1 MISQPNVR
9 ADAPNCFSRASHR
22 KLCRSNT
29 TDSTMKISTLMNY
42 AQGYVGATK
51 EIVEIEKACLDVV
64 WVPEA
69 YSFDGVSAMGYIAA
83 KTEKVT
89 IASGI
94 LNVYSRTPALMAM
107 TAAGIDAL
115 SEGRC
120 MLGLGASGPQVIEG
134 FHGVPYDAPMTRL
147 RETIEICRN
156 VWQREDKLQYQG
168 KKYQIPLPPEQ
179 GTGLGKPLKI
189 INHPYREEI
198 PIALA
203 TLGEKSVEMTAELA
217 DAWLPAFYMAE
228 GADSVW
234 GEALKKGNAKRDP
247 GRPPLDIYAGGAVAI
262 GDGLESYRDMS
273 RPGIALYVG
282 GMGAKEKNFYNQV
295 FRKYG
300 YEEEAEAI
308 QNLFLAGRKS
318 AAEAAIPDSY
328 LEATSLVGPEGFVV
342 DRLQALKEHGVTSLN
357 VGFLGTTTAERVS
370 NCDKLNNLIARAL

>member
-1 MISQPNVR
+1 
-9 ADAPNCFSRASHR
+9 
-22 KLCRSNT
+22 
-29 TDSTMKISTLMNY
+29 MKISTLMSY

-51 EIVEIEKACLDVV
+51 EIVEMEKAGLDVA

-83 KTEKVT
+83 KTERII

-94 LNVYSRTPALMAM
+94 LNIYSRTPALMAM

-134 FHGVPYDAPMTRL
+134 FHGVPYDAPMTRI
-147 RETIEICRN
+147 REVIEICRM
-156 VWQREDKLQYQG
+156 VWRREEKLIYEG
-168 KKYQIPLPPEQ
+168 KKYQVPLPKNE
-179 GTGLGKPLKI
+179 GSGLGKPLKI

-228 GADSVW
+228 GADAVW
-234 GEALKKGNAKRDP
+234 GEALRRGNAKRDP
-247 GRPPLDIYAGGAVAI
+247 GRPPLDVYAGGAVAI
-262 GDGLESYRDMS
+262 GEGLEEYRNMS
-273 RPGIALYVG
+273 RSGIALYVG

-300 YEEEAEAI
+300 FEKEAEVI
-308 QNLFLAGRKS
+308 QDLYLAGRKS
-318 AAEAAIPDSY
+318 EAEAAIPDSY
-328 LEATSLVGPEGFVV
+328 LEATSLVGPEGFVRE
-342 DRLQALKEHGVTSLN
+342 RLAAFKEAGVTSLN

-370 NCDKLNNLIARAL
+370 NCDKLANLVAKM